1 MRWGHKLT
9 IEDAREIRRLH
20 SEGEIQRT
28 IAERFG
34 VSRAAVAKIVHG
46 KIWAEDGGKLT
57 NENWYDGIDSPELRP
72 KDVERFW
79 RGVNRGSPDSCW
91 EWLKSVKAGLGYGQF
106 GFAGKT
112 LASHRVAYK
121 IAFGPFDES
130 LDVCHKCDNPPCCN
144 PSHLFL
150 GTASDNMRDAVRKG
164 RKQWKLDWDK
174 VREMRRLYSEEG
186 YSFVELSRSFGVT
199 GVFVAR
205 VVRNEVWIDT

>member
-46 KIWAEDGGKLT
+46 KTWAEDGGRYAD
-57 NENWYDGIDSPELRP
+57 EHWYDGVDVPELRP
-72 KDVERFW
+72 KDVERFQ
-79 RGVNRGSPDSCW
+79 RSVNRGLPDACW
-91 EWLKSVKAGLGYGQF
+91 EWTQGRVAGYGIF
-106 GFAGKT
+106 RFAGKT
-112 LASHRVAYK
+112 LKSHRVAYK

-150 GTASDNMRDAVRKG
+150 GTTSDNMRDAVRKG

-174 VREMRRLYSEEG
+174 IREIRRLYSEEG
-186 YSFVELSRSFGVT
+186 CTFAELGRRFGVT
-199 GVFVAR
+199 GVFASR
-205 VVRNEVWIDT
+205 IVRNEVWIDT